1 MIPRLIRPAA
11 VVLLVVLIVS
21 AIPAAAGAQEV
32 AGDTAGDAS
41 EVEVRIVARRLD
53 DGRVEFGLQQRG
65 DGSWGGRLLPSRR
78 FFPPDATVGRWLS
91 SSRLVLSVDATAFED
106 PSAEVDVRIVA
117 RRLASGRVEFGLQ
130 QRGGDGSWGERLLPS
145 RRFFPPDA
153 TVGRWL
159 SSSPLSVS
167 AVPPESGSVET
178 PQEPAPEPGAP
189 VVAAS
194 GYHTCAINA
203 GGGVDCWGDNS
214 ARYRIG
220 DVSIHQARSP
230 APVGGLGDAVAISIG
245 GSPSGSADGPTCV
258 LHADRSVSCWGWDTH
273 GVLGQGTPGA
283 PPTPQDGSAGGDSTV
298 PRVIYAGG
306 RGEPTRVPGITDA
319 VAVAAGSRHVCVL
332 HADGGVSCWGS
343 NSSGQ
348 LGDGTLQSRNWP
360 YRIPGLSGV
369 VAIGAGGWH
378 SCAVHADGTI
388 SCWGSNSSRQLGDG
402 TTSYRLSPVKVSRID
417 DAVLVSPSDDFTCA
431 VRGSGGIS
439 CWGQNAGG
447 VSPVPVRGISDAV
460 AVDTGHWSSC
470 ALHRD
475 GAVSCWGANA
485 AGELGIG
492 TKERRSRPEKLREIS
507 DAVAIT
513 VSSRNSWGGSHACA
527 VTADRRVLC
536 WGANRYGQLGVG
548 DTEPRLVP
556 TEVAAVGARG
566 PDGRPTVIPRLAVPD
581 WSDEEWRID
590 AGPFRAAMDDVVRE
604 KEGRFPW
611 LRIAWDHVRD
621 EVRLFDAASGG
632 STTIGCGFSASGTYE
647 CSTSMVAI
655 GTDLNE
661 RTMQELLH
669 IGVHELAHV
678 YDGATALTPNRAWG
692 AVQLYFAV
700 TYPDCQNGGEETI
713 ADTMLHL
720 VFPEAPLSYYGRG
733 SSCPTT
739 PATPTEEA
747 EAILLTG
754 LSGEVPR
761 WYTENVTDGAALWW
775 MVSVWRSA
783 DLLSN
788 LMGEFGGLCLADF
801 LMNWR
806 IAPSRDSNPFAD
818 GGC

>member
-1 MIPRLIRPAA
+1 MLGSQRRGRTRYRHE
-11 VVLLVVLIVS
+11 
-21 AIPAAAGAQEV
+21 GAQ
-32 AGDTAGDAS
+32 DA
-41 EVEVRIVARRLD
+41 A
-53 DGRVEFGLQQRG
+53 
-65 DGSWGGRLLPSRR
+65 
-78 FFPPDATVGRWLS
+78 
-91 SSRLVLSVDATAFED
+91 
-106 PSAEVDVRIVA
+106 
-117 RRLASGRVEFGLQ
+117 
-130 QRGGDGSWGERLLPS
+130 
-145 RRFFPPDA
+145 
-153 TVGRWL
+153 
-159 SSSPLSVS
+159 
-167 AVPPESGSVET
+167 
-178 PQEPAPEPGAP
+178 
-189 VVAAS
+189 
-194 GYHTCAINA
+194 H
-203 GGGVDCWGDNS
+203 
-214 ARYRIG
+214 
-220 DVSIHQARSP
+220 
-230 APVGGLGDAVAISIG
+230 
-245 GSPSGSADGPTCV
+245 
-258 LHADRSVSCWGWDTH
+258 
-273 GVLGQGTPGA
+273 
-283 PPTPQDGSAGGDSTV
+283 
-298 PRVIYAGG
+298 
-306 RGEPTRVPGITDA
+306 
-319 VAVAAGSRHVCVL
+319 
-332 HADGGVSCWGS
+332 
-343 NSSGQ
+343 
-348 LGDGTLQSRNWP
+348 
-360 YRIPGLSGV
+360 
-369 VAIGAGGWH
+369 
-378 SCAVHADGTI
+378 
-388 SCWGSNSSRQLGDG
+388 
-402 TTSYRLSPVKVSRID
+402 
-417 DAVLVSPSDDFTCA
+417 
-431 VRGSGGIS
+431 
-439 CWGQNAGG
+439 
-447 VSPVPVRGISDAV
+447 
-460 AVDTGHWSSC
+460 
-470 ALHRD
+470 
-475 GAVSCWGANA
+475 
-485 AGELGIG
+485 
-492 TKERRSRPEKLREIS
+492 EKLQDIS

-513 VSSRNSWGGSHACA
+513 VSSRNSVGRLACM
-527 VTADRRVLC
+527 RGHGRSPCSLL
-536 WGANRYGQLGVG
+536 GRSNRYGQLGVG

-566 PDGRPTVIPRLAVPD
+566 PDGRPTVIPRLAVPN
-581 WSDEEWRID
+581 WSDEEWMID

-661 RTMQELLH
+661 RTMQELLR

-788 LMGEFGGLCLADF
+788 LVGEFGGLCRTDF